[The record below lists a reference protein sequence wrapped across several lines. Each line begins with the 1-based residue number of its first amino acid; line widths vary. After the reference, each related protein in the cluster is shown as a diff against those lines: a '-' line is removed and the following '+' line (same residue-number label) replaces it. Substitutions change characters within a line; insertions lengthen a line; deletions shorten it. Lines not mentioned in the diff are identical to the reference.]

1 MNMGEVLAAKR
12 KEIEEKYAELIKDIC
27 VRFDKTTDVG
37 FDILIAIAR
46 ANKENLE
53 PEYDIKD
60 MFDEEAYKVFTE
72 QLAQDYEEFL
82 KLAEDKANAEGL
94 VGIE

>member
-1 MNMGEVLAAKR
+1 MEEMLMNKK
-12 KEIEEKYAELIKDIC
+12 KEIEEKYSELIKDIC

-60 MFDEEAYKVFTE
+60 MFDEEAYKVFIE
-72 QLAQDYEEFL
+72 QLAQDYEEYL
-82 KLAEDKANAEGL
+82 KLAEDKAKAKGL
-94 VGIE
+94 IGIE